1 MRPSVPRAFSWL
13 SPTSNVPHSVWN
25 DPGGF
30 RTHDLRIKSPL
41 LYQLSYRVLS
51 AYKIHRKSIRPVASL
66 VAAKRSNAGPATRHS
81 GAALKDHKYALTQPW
96 RTRRAET
103 DRDTSPLGKE
113 FVSRVTRVTGAN
125 MPFTFSKVNAVIRA
139 VRMSRQREVA
149 AARMAALE
157 ESNHLLQTQARQLEH
172 QTREARELAHELALT
187 NEELRSAMSEARKA
201 WQAADAAN
209 RSKAEFLAVMSHEL
223 RTPLNSI
230 GGYVDLL
237 EMELR
242 GPLTD
247 SQKSDLQRI
256 KRGQQLLLRIINDIL
271 NFTRLEAT
279 EVKYDIIDVPLRAL
293 LTDLDAV
300 VSSLAT
306 AKALHYDCAVPPGG
320 VFTRTDPDKLRQ
332 ILINLLSNAV
342 KFTPAGGRIKVSCAT
357 QEKTVSISVED
368 NGPGIP
374 AEKLEAVFEPF
385 VQLDRGLTRTTE
397 GTGLGLAISRGL
409 ARGMGAEITLKS
421 QLGKGSV
428 FTLVLPLVRTRM
440 TPSGSIRAV
449 HSS

>member
-1 MRPSVPRAFSWL
+1 
-13 SPTSNVPHSVWN
+13 
-25 DPGGF
+25 
-30 RTHDLRIKSPL
+30 
-41 LYQLSYRVLS
+41 
-51 AYKIHRKSIRPVASL
+51 
-66 VAAKRSNAGPATRHS
+66 
-81 GAALKDHKYALTQPW
+81 
-96 RTRRAET
+96 
-103 DRDTSPLGKE
+103 
-113 FVSRVTRVTGAN
+113 

-139 VRMSRQREVA
+139 VRLSRQREVA

-157 ESNHLLQTQARQLEH
+157 ESNNLLQSQARQLEH

-209 RSKAEFLAVMSHEL
+209 RTKAEFLAVMSHEL

-247 SQKSDLQRI
+247 SQRSDLQRI
-256 KRGQQLLLRIINDIL
+256 KRGQQHLLRLISDIL

-279 EVKYDIIDVPLRAL
+279 EVKYEIIDVPVRAL
-293 LTDLDAV
+293 LLDLDAV

-306 AKALHYDCAVPPGG
+306 AKELDYDCDVPPSG
-320 VFTRTDPDKLRQ
+320 VFTRVDPDKLRQ
-332 ILINLLSNAV
+332 IMINLLSNAV
-342 KFTPAGGRIKVSCAT
+342 KFTPAGGRIRVSCSV
-357 QEKTVSISVED
+357 EERTVSISVED

-374 AEKLEAVFEPF
+374 SDKLEAVFEPF

-409 ARGMGAEITLKS
+409 ARGMGAEVTLRS
-421 QLGKGSV
+421 QPGIGSV
-428 FTLVLPLVRTRM
+428 FTLVLPLVRTRA
-440 TPSGSIRAV
+440 TPAGGVRALQ
-449 HSS
+449 SS

>member
-1 MRPSVPRAFSWL
+1 
-13 SPTSNVPHSVWN
+13 
-25 DPGGF
+25 
-30 RTHDLRIKSPL
+30 
-41 LYQLSYRVLS
+41 
-51 AYKIHRKSIRPVASL
+51 
-66 VAAKRSNAGPATRHS
+66 
-81 GAALKDHKYALTQPW
+81 
-96 RTRRAET
+96 
-103 DRDTSPLGKE
+103 
-113 FVSRVTRVTGAN
+113 

-172 QTREARELAHELALT
+172 QTKEARELAHELALT

-256 KRGQQLLLRIINDIL
+256 KRGQQHLLHLINDIL

-279 EVKYDIIDVPLRAL
+279 EVKYEIIDVPLRAL
-293 LTDLDAV
+293 LADLDAV

-306 AKALHYDCAVPPGG
+306 AKALEYDCDVPPGG

-332 ILINLLSNAV
+332 IMINLLSNAV
-342 KFTPAGGRIKVSCAT
+342 KFTPAGGRIKVSCVT

-374 AEKLEAVFEPF
+374 DDKLEAVFEPF

-440 TPSGSIRAV
+440 TPSGSVRAV
-449 HSS
+449 HLG

>member
-1 MRPSVPRAFSWL
+1 
-13 SPTSNVPHSVWN
+13 
-25 DPGGF
+25 
-30 RTHDLRIKSPL
+30 
-41 LYQLSYRVLS
+41 
-51 AYKIHRKSIRPVASL
+51 
-66 VAAKRSNAGPATRHS
+66 
-81 GAALKDHKYALTQPW
+81 
-96 RTRRAET
+96 
-103 DRDTSPLGKE
+103 
-113 FVSRVTRVTGAN
+113 

-139 VRMSRQREVA
+139 VRLSRQREVA
-149 AARMAALE
+149 AARLAALE
-157 ESNHLLQTQARQLEH
+157 ESNQLLQTQARQLEH
-172 QTREARELAHELALT
+172 QTNEARELAHELALT
-187 NEELRSAMSEARKA
+187 NEELRSAISEAKKA
-201 WQAADAAN
+201 WEAADAAN

-256 KRGQQLLLRIINDIL
+256 KRGQQHLLGIINDIL

-279 EVKYDIIDVPLRAL
+279 EVKYDLIDVPLRAL

-300 VSSLAT
+300 VSSLAR
-306 AKALHYDCAVPPGG
+306 AKSLDYDCDVPPAG

-332 ILINLLSNAV
+332 IMINLLSNAV

-357 QEKTVSISVED
+357 REKTVLISVED

-374 AEKLEAVFEPF
+374 PDKLEAVFEPF

-409 ARGMGAEITLKS
+409 ARGMGADITLRS
-421 QLGKGSV
+421 ELGKGSM
-428 FTLVLPLVRTRM
+428 FTLILPLVRTRA
-440 TPSGSIRAV
+440 TPSGGVRAIR
-449 HSS
+449 SN

>member
-1 MRPSVPRAFSWL
+1 
-13 SPTSNVPHSVWN
+13 
-25 DPGGF
+25 
-30 RTHDLRIKSPL
+30 
-41 LYQLSYRVLS
+41 
-51 AYKIHRKSIRPVASL
+51 
-66 VAAKRSNAGPATRHS
+66 
-81 GAALKDHKYALTQPW
+81 
-96 RTRRAET
+96 
-103 DRDTSPLGKE
+103 
-113 FVSRVTRVTGAN
+113 

-139 VRMSRQREVA
+139 VRLSRQREVA

-157 ESNHLLQTQARQLEH
+157 ESNNLLQSQARQLEH

-209 RSKAEFLAVMSHEL
+209 RTKAEFLAVMSHEL

-256 KRGQQLLLRIINDIL
+256 KRGQQHLLRLISDIL

-279 EVKYDIIDVPLRAL
+279 EVKYEIIDVPVRAL
-293 LTDLDAV
+293 FADLDAV

-306 AKALHYDCAVPPGG
+306 AKELDYDCDVPPSG
-320 VFTRTDPDKLRQ
+320 VFTRVDPDKLRQ
-332 ILINLLSNAV
+332 IMINLLSNAV
-342 KFTPAGGRIKVSCAT
+342 KFTPAGGRIRVSCSVEA
-357 QEKTVSISVED
+357 KTISISVED

-374 AEKLEAVFEPF
+374 ADKLEAVFEPF

-409 ARGMGAEITLKS
+409 ARGMGAEVTLRS
-421 QLGKGSV
+421 QPGIGSV
-428 FTLVLPLVRTRM
+428 FTLVLPLVRTRA
-440 TPSGSIRAV
+440 TPAGGLRALQT
-449 HSS
+449 S